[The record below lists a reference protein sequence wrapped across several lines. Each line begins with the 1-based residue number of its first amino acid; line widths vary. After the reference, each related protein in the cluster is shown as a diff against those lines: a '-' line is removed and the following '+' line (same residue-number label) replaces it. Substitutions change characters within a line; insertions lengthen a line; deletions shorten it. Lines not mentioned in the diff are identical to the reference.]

1 MTSDGRTETSR
12 EAREQRFAPQMSEAE
27 TLMWHVEQDPWLNP
41 SGGSVT
47 ILDRPLD
54 LDRFRRVIAHA
65 VAAVPRLRER
75 VVPART
81 PWSTPLW
88 QPDREFDLSY
98 HVRAVALPPPGTMRQ
113 LLDVVALNH
122 QDPFDR
128 SRPLWMFMV
137 VDGLQGDRGALIWK
151 AHHVVADGIG
161 QSRLAELYLDRE
173 RDAPSTTDVDLDAVI
188 AGANIKT
195 EGGPGSALDIPLE
208 GIRTLAHLVR
218 AELTLARRVL
228 GELALWGADPLR
240 AADAARGVLGTVQHT
255 RTQLLGS
262 SERPGG
268 SPLWRRR
275 SRHRHLE
282 LLRVPLDA
290 AHAAAETLGG
300 TVNDFFVAGAIDGA
314 ISYHRQRGASL
325 EALNIT
331 FVVSTRDDAAIGGN
345 AFTPVRVQIPAEPLD
360 TKERFHSVSAR
371 LSARRGEVH
380 GAGMLS
386 CLAVLGRL
394 LPASVVTGAARSQAA
409 KIDFATSNLRGAR
422 STRYLCGS
430 EVLES
435 YAYGPLAGTAFNL
448 TAMSYHG
455 SLHLALFVDPV
466 AVSSPADL
474 RADMEA
480 AFGRLMDAGG
490 MLL

>member
-1 MTSDGRTETSR
+1 MSD
-12 EAREQRFAPQMSEAE
+12 AE

-47 ILDRPLD
+47 LLDRPVD
-54 LDRFRRVIAHA
+54 IDRFRRVVGNA

-75 VVPART
+75 VVPAPT
-81 PWSTPLW
+81 PWSTPVW

-98 HVRAVALPPPGTMRQ
+98 HIRRVALPPPGTMRQ
-113 LLDVVALNH
+113 LLDLVALNH

-128 SRPLWMFMV
+128 SRPLWMFIV
-137 VDGLQGDRGALIWK
+137 VDGLEGGRGALLWK

-173 RDAPSTTDVDLDAVI
+173 RDAPFPPDVDLESVI
-188 AGANIKT
+188 AASANT
-195 EGGPGSALDIPLE
+195 ASGGPGSAVDLPLA
-208 GIRTLAHLVR
+208 GMRSLANLLRTEA
-218 AELTLARRVL
+218 ALTRRVL

-240 AADAARGVLGTVQHT
+240 AADAAKGVLGTVQHT

-262 SERPGG
+262 GQRRGG

-275 SRHRHLE
+275 SRHRHLGV
-282 LLRVPLDA
+282 LRVPLDA
-290 AHAAAETLGG
+290 AHAAAEALGG
-300 TVNDFFVAGAIDGA
+300 TVNDLFVAGAADGA
-314 ISYHRQRGASL
+314 ICYHRQRGASL
-325 EALNIT
+325 DALNIT
-331 FVVSTRDDAAIGGN
+331 FVVSTRDDKAIGGN
-345 AFTPVRVQIPAEPLD
+345 SFTPVRVQIPAEPLEP
-360 TKERFHSVSAR
+360 KERFRSVSAR
-371 LSARRGEVH
+371 LAARRGEVH

-386 CLAVLGRL
+386 GLAVVGRL
-394 LPASVVTGAARSQAA
+394 LPTSIVTGAARSQAA

-422 STRYLCGS
+422 STRYICGS

-455 SLHLALFVDPV
+455 SLCLALFVDPV

-474 RADMEA
+474 RADMEGA
-480 AFGRLMDAGG
+480 YARLIEAGG
-490 MLL
+490 VVL

>member
-1 MTSDGRTETSR
+1 MSD
-12 EAREQRFAPQMSEAE
+12 AE

-47 ILDRPLD
+47 ILDRPVD
-54 LDRFRRVIAHA
+54 LDRFRRVVAHA

-75 VVPART
+75 VGPAPT
-81 PWSTPLW
+81 PWSTPVW
-88 QPDREFDLSY
+88 RPDREFDLSY
-98 HVRAVALPPPGTMRQ
+98 HVRQVALSPPGTMRQ

-128 SRPLWMFMV
+128 SRPLWMFIV
-137 VDGLQGDRGALIWK
+137 VDGLQGDRGALVWK
-151 AHHVVADGIG
+151 EHHVVADGIG

-173 RDAPSTTDVDLDAVI
+173 RDAPPRTDVDLEAVI
-188 AGANIKT
+188 AAATSKAA
-195 EGGPGSALDIPLE
+195 GGPGGAVDIPLA
-208 GIRTLAHLVR
+208 GIRTLAHLLR
-218 AELTLARRVL
+218 AEVTLGRRML
-228 GELALWGADPLR
+228 GELAMWGADPMR
-240 AADAARGVLGTVQHT
+240 PADAVRGVLGTVQHT

-262 SERPGG
+262 SQRPGG

-282 LLRVPLDA
+282 VVRIPLDA
-290 AHAAAETLGG
+290 AHAAAEALDG
-300 TVNDFFVAGAIDGA
+300 TVNDFFVAGAVDGA

-325 EALNIT
+325 DALNIT
-331 FVVSTRDDAAIGGN
+331 FVVSTRDDTAIGGN
-345 AFTPVRVQIPAEPLD
+345 AFTPVRVQIPAEPVD
-360 TKERFHSVSAR
+360 AKERFHSVSAR
-371 LSARRGEVH
+371 LAARRGEVH
-380 GAGMLS
+380 GAGMLNG
-386 CLAVLGRL
+386 LAVVGRL
-394 LPASVVTGAARSQAA
+394 LPTSVVTGAARSQAA
-409 KIDFATSNLRGAR
+409 KIDFATSNLRAAR
-422 STRYLCGS
+422 STRYVCGS

-455 SLHLALFVDPV
+455 SLYLALFVDPV

-480 AFGRLMDAGG
+480 AYGRLMEAGG
-490 MLL
+490 VVL

>member
-1 MTSDGRTETSR
+1 MTEQSPP
-12 EAREQRFAPQMSEAE
+12 AREQRFAPQMSDAE

-47 ILDRPLD
+47 ILDRPVD
-54 LDRFRRVIAHA
+54 LDRFRRVVANA

-75 VVPART
+75 VVPAPT
-81 PWSTPLW
+81 PWSTPVW

-98 HVRAVALPPPGTMRQ
+98 HVRRVALPPPGTMPQ
-113 LLDVVALNH
+113 LLDAVALNH

-128 SRPLWMFMV
+128 TRPLWMFIV
-137 VDGLQGDRGALIWK
+137 VDGLEGGRGALVWK

-161 QSRLAELYLDRE
+161 QSRLAEFYLDRE
-173 RDAPSTTDVDLDAVI
+173 RDAPAPPDVDLETVI
-188 AGANIKT
+188 TAATTKAR
-195 EGGPGSALDIPLE
+195 GGPGGAVSIPLA
-208 GIRTLAHLVR
+208 GIGTLAHLVR
-218 AELTLARRVL
+218 AEVTLGRRML

-240 AADAARGVLGTVQHT
+240 AADAARRVLGTVRHT

-262 SERPGG
+262 GQTPGG
-268 SPLWRRR
+268 SPLWRVR

-282 LLRVPLDA
+282 VLRVPLDA
-290 AHAAAETLGG
+290 AHAAAEALGG
-300 TVNDFFVAGAIDGA
+300 TVNDFFVAGAADGA

-325 EALNIT
+325 DALNIT
-331 FVVSTRDDAAIGGN
+331 FVVSTRDDTAIGGN

-360 TKERFHSVSAR
+360 AKERFHSVSAR
-371 LSARRGEVH
+371 LAARRGEVH
-380 GAGMLS
+380 GAGMMS
-386 CLAVLGRL
+386 GLAVVGRL
-394 LPASVVTGAARSQAA
+394 LPTSVVTGAARSQAA

-422 STRYLCGS
+422 STRYICGS

-448 TAMSYHG
+448 TAISYHG

-474 RADMEA
+474 RADMQA
-480 AFGRLMDAGG
+480 AYGRLIEAGG
-490 MLL
+490 VVL